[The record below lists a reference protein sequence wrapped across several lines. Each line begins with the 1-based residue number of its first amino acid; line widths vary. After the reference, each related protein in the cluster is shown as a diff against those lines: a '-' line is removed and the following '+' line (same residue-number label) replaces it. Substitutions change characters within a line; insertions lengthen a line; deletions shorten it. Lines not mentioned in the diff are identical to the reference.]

1 MGAGSLARPLVG
13 IAGVWHISRWL
24 HRLWLRSQFDG
35 LDSLVSFSSR
45 IIAAMRAMES
55 ERPNA
60 LFHDPLAEVLAGRVA
75 MKNARNRPRQDRH
88 ILWGNRFPIRVRYF
102 DDALLEALGV
112 LDPSG
117 FSPPWK
123 ATPRPESG
131 AMPRQ
136 VVMLGAGMDTRAWR
150 LPLPPRTHWFEV
162 DRGDVLEAKRR
173 TLAHAGAAVGPTRWE
188 LDEAKDGDRRSP
200 EGPPPRWPLK
210 AASITSVACDLS
222 RPDWKDQLLAAGFD
236 PAVPSVFL
244 AEGLL
249 MYLERHDAEQVLKT
263 ARELAAPGSVF
274 LINTIS
280 RPHRPAGGQADG
292 NRGQVDAGWGGG
304 PGDTAA
310 KRDVEGRRG
319 LRRLREEWKWL
330 CEPDP
335 TAELQDM
342 GWRTITMLWRGHP
355 QMSYGRI
362 PPEEQ
367 LPDLPVNAPDARFG
381 NSLYIRAVPA

>member
-1 MGAGSLARPLVG
+1 MGRGPHGHSRLLAW
-13 IAGVWHISRWL
+13 A
-24 HRLWLRSQFDG
+24 Q
-35 LDSLVSFSSR
+35 
-45 IIAAMRAMES
+45 
-55 ERPNA
+55 
-60 LFHDPLAEVLAGRVA
+60 
-75 MKNARNRPRQDRH
+75 
-88 ILWGNRFPIRVRYF
+88 
-102 DDALLEALGV
+102 
-112 LDPSG
+112 
-117 FSPPWK
+117 
-123 ATPRPESG
+123 
-131 AMPRQ
+131 
-136 VVMLGAGMDTRAWR
+136 
-150 LPLPPRTHWFEV
+150 
-162 DRGDVLEAKRR
+162 
-173 TLAHAGAAVGPTRWE
+173 
-188 LDEAKDGDRRSP
+188 AKDGDRRSP

-355 QMSYGRI
+355 QVRCRHLSGAGREGVTCLVTCHLRRCHNRNLALHRGPQMSYGRI